1 MRISLKR
8 LLGLVLIAAVL
19 CLVATWQLRSRAPDL
34 WGYGKLGVS
43 KGTPKS
49 AVYYLEVRGVGAQP
63 TIARLV
69 RFADQSA
76 APGNALE
83 VSHGLSSEFDSHTQ
97 NSDRWN
103 RHCIL
108 VAGRT
113 NDEEVVIAIDASLA
127 QDLFARPGT
136 RFGSYQAFEKLWN
149 EHVASHLPSS
159 NNGDNDCVTSAK
171 AEPSHKPEP

>member
-8 LLGLVLIAAVL
+8 LLGLVSIAAVL
-19 CLVATWQLRSRAPDL
+19 CLVATWQLRSRAPDF
-34 WGYGKLGVS
+34 WGYGKLGVTN
-43 KGTPKS
+43 GRPKA
-49 AVYYLEVRGVGAQP
+49 AVYFLEVRGVGAQP

-76 APGNALE
+76 TPENALE
-83 VSHGLSSEFDSHTQ
+83 VSHGVSSEFDSHTQ

-108 VAGRT
+108 IAGRT
-113 NDEEVVIAIDASLA
+113 NDEKIVIPIDASYA
-127 QDLFARPGT
+127 QDLFARPGA

-149 EHVASHLPSS
+149 EQVASRIPT
-159 NNGDNDCVTSAK
+159 NN
-171 AEPSHKPEP
+171 